1 MYTPEV
7 GNIICLRIA
16 EGESLRSICLDDGMP
31 TKTTVMR
38 WLQEEDK
45 TDFRDQ
51 YTRAR
56 ESQAEHYLDEIIEIA
71 DDCTDDVE
79 AIISSQEGAIGH
91 RIKQSAIQRARLQ
104 IDTRKWTMSKLAP
117 KKYGDRMA
125 LAGDVDNPMEMKHS
139 GKVELSPAETYLAM
153 LNGKS

>member
-7 GNIICLRIA
+7 GNIICSRIA
-16 EGESLRSICLDDGMP
+16 EGESLRSICSDDGMP

-45 TDFRDQ
+45 ADFRDQ
-51 YTRAR
+51 YARAR
-56 ESQAEHYLDEIIEIA
+56 ESQAEHYLDEIIQIA

-79 AIISSQEGAIGH
+79 KIMTQSGEDY

-125 LAGDVDNPMEMKHS
+125 LAGDAEAPLKVDTKIEI
-139 GKVELSPAETYLAM
+139 ELVRPV
-153 LNGKS
+153 